1 MVKRVETITAIGE
14 SYGVVSN
21 FTEEIG
27 PTS

>member
-14 SYGVVSN
+14 SYGVVSK
-21 FTEEIG
+21 FIEEIG